1 MYITSY
7 AGFIICT
14 FRNRIRINL
23 EIKVMYIPI
32 NPDFVNQDIETY
44 LEIEKLYSD
53 RGKRLLSLIRN
64 IKM

>member
-1 MYITSY
+1 
-7 AGFIICT
+7 
-14 FRNRIRINL
+14 
-23 EIKVMYIPI
+23 MYIPI